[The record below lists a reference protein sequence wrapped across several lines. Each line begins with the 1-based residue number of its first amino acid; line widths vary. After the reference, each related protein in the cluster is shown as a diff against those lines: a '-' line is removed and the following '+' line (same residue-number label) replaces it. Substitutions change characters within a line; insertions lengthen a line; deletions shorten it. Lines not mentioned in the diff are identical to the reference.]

1 MEKVVALGGLC
12 NQRKNTFT
20 KIPSINSDYAEI
32 DRATATMYFFWDKMN
47 TAMYL
52 NCFCGMGECIYLPV
66 LSALLH

>member
-47 TAMYL
+47 DYDDTLL
-52 NCFCGMGECIYLPV
+52 NGTTITFAFIWKFLPF
-66 LSALLH
+66 S

>member
-32 DRATATMYFFWDKMN
+32 DRATTTMYFFGQN
-47 TAMYL
+47 
-52 NCFCGMGECIYLPV
+52 E
-66 LSALLH
+66 